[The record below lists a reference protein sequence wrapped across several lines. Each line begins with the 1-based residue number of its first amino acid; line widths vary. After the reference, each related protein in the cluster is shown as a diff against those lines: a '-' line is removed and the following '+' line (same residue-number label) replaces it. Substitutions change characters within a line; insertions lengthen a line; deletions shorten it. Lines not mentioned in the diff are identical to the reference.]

1 MGSLRQLPGEAELKA
16 ALSDAVAS
24 KAGSDGATLANA
36 RRAWVA
42 YMQYASARGL
52 PDSGLPASATFVAS
66 FLHAERLRAAS
77 GTGSQGGTTV
87 ANSRRVGLLWLSEKL
102 KFPMQIDNIVVMAA
116 GNPGQLRA
124 HRRADPSSCRKQVA
138 GSLPIAAYAQF
149 ETLAGSAAASPTRF
163 FARSLCAF
171 SLAQSVR
178 AVDALRTVEDA
189 DEYDPD
195 TVMSGW
201 SYFSKDGQPMKT
213 FAPAEGFLG
222 TFKWWPAHR
231 DAVRK
236 FGSAFPKWSQP
247 YGSKGRVKLALPG
260 PPLPFV
266 MPKAHLVASIEACL
280 KLPPLSLSD
289 EAFQGLGITA
299 HSEHGSP
306 SDMLTTIGPHSHF
319 GAFLRE
325 DVREIGHWLR
335 LGVLEDQHEQGTA
348 GAQGRRKGAP
358 SG

>member
-1 MGSLRQLPGEAELKA
+1 
-16 ALSDAVAS
+16 
-24 KAGSDGATLANA
+24 
-36 RRAWVA
+36 
-42 YMQYASARGL
+42 MQ
-52 PDSGLPASATFVAS
+52 V
-66 FLHAERLRAAS
+66 
-77 GTGSQGGTTV
+77 
-87 ANSRRVGLLWLSEKL
+87 
-102 KFPMQIDNIVVMAA
+102 DNIVVMAA

-124 HRRADPSSCRKQVA
+124 HRRADPSSCKKQA

-149 ETLAGSAAASPTRF
+149 ETLASSAADSPTRF

-213 FAPAEGFLG
+213 FAPAEGFLERSSG
-222 TFKWWPAHR
+222 GRRTVMQCASL
-231 DAVRK
+231 AVRSQ
-236 FGSAFPKWSQP
+236 SASQP
-247 YGSKGRVKLALPG
+247 YGSKGRVTLASPG

-280 KLPPLSLSD
+280 KLPPLSLCD

-335 LGVLEDQHEQGTA
+335 LGVPEDQHEQGTA
-348 GAQGRRKGAP
+348 GTQGRRKGAP
-358 SG
+358 SGRQSTGAFTNSAAECAAAYCQGHGREGRRAAQLRVRGHWIRAVRLALAQWGQPWTSLPKGRNDYVI